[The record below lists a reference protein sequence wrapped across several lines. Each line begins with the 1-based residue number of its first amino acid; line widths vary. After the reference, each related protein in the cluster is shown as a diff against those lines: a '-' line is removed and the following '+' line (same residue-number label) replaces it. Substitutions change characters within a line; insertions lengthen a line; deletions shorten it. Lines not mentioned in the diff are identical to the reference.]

1 MSILDN
7 IMKVLGYVP
16 ISTSQSYNV
25 PNNIIGQ
32 LFFRLGYIPE
42 SSISQPTSITPLSSI
57 TYPQPISQPT
67 PLPQPIT
74 TCPTPPYITPSQ
86 IKVSMQNDYTQ
97 LIVTGPS
104 SLKYWR
110 LYFYDP
116 QTNKVSTR
124 ATYTACYGTMTSWGA
139 SMCMV
144 GPITQD
150 LDHMN
155 SPNNGYFYDNGN
167 GTATAYLDLSGQ
179 LVTTDINNVT
189 RLYFV
194 IASGCLPENYS
205 PNVIIELTGITAYP
219 PGNCT
224 DIGCKGTVQVQFVKR
239 CLMVAPN
246 EDNNYTPC
254 NQRTIIQCVPLNYN
268 CHCPL

>member
-42 SSISQPTSITPLSSI
+42 SSISKPTPPTPPSSI
-57 TYPQPISQPT
+57 TYPQPTPQPT
-67 PLPQPIT
+67 PPPQPIT

-86 IKVSMQNDYTQ
+86 LKVSMQNNYTQ

-110 LYFYDP
+110 LLFYDP
-116 QTNKVSTR
+116 QTDTVSTK

-167 GTATAYLDLSGQ
+167 GTATAYLDLMGQ
-179 LVTTDINNVT
+179 LVTTNVNNVT
-189 RLYFV
+189 KLCLF
-194 IASGCLPENYS
+194 IGSGCS
-205 PNVIIELTGITAYP
+205 PKNFCSIGIQLIGIAAYP

-224 DIGCKGTVQVQFVKR
+224 DIGCKGTVQVQLVKR